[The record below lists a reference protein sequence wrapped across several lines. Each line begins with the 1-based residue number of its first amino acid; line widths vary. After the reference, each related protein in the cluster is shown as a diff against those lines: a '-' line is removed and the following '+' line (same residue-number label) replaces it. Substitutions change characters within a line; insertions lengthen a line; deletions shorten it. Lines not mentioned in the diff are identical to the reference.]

1 MIPVYYILY
10 ICTALVGVALAAIA
24 VERNLI
30 VIMLAVE
37 LIFLASTVAV
47 VAFIAYGSSTGGAL
61 GVMALIS
68 IWAVA
73 AIEIITLVAFYVYM
87 KARGYSFD
95 VSLLSK
101 MRW

>member
-1 MIPVYYILY
+1 MIELAYVIAAG
-10 ICTALVGVALAAIA
+10 IALLAIALAAIA

-37 LIFLASTVAV
+37 LIFLASTIVLV
-47 VAFIAYGSSTGGAL
+47 GFLSYGQSPGSSL
-61 GVMALIS
+61 GVIALLS

-87 KARGYSFD
+87 KAKGYSFD

-101 MRW
+101 MKW